1 MARRLGAL
9 PHDRTLRLNPGVAF
23 LLGAT
28 SIWGGT
34 YVVTDALL
42 GSIGPFSILGC
53 RFVLATL
60 LLVPLAWRSGFRPRM
75 FFSPALWLF
84 GFTGMVLHLSLE
96 TIGLRY
102 TSPGSAALVIATN
115 PAVTLAASV
124 LFLKEG
130 LTWKRGA
137 GIGLSIVG
145 AVLVTGAGML
155 AGDGGELFGNLL
167 VFAGVLAWAAYAV
180 QGKLL
185 STSMPGIV
193 STAGS
198 AGAAAMM
205 MTPFVIGET
214 LTHGLPS
221 LNAGSISGLLF
232 LGVGASAA
240 AFALWNASLKH
251 VDASLAGSYVNLV
264 PVVGVILALA
274 VGDTMTPGQWLGAAI
289 VAAGV
294 WLADRS
300 RRETLTVRP

>member
-1 MARRLGAL
+1 MAGHLGAL
-9 PHDRTLRLNPGVAF
+9 PPNLTPRVNPGVAF
-23 LLGAT
+23 LLWAT

-34 YVVTDALL
+34 YVVTNALL
-42 GSIGPFSILGC
+42 GSIGPFSILVC

-60 LLVPLAWRSGFRPRM
+60 LLGPLAWRSGFRPRM
-75 FFSPALWLF
+75 FLNPVLWLF

-96 TIGLRY
+96 TVGLRY

-124 LFLKEG
+124 LFLKER
-130 LTWKRGA
+130 LNWKRGA
-137 GIGLSIVG
+137 GISLSVAG
-145 AVLVTGAGML
+145 AALVTRADLL
-155 AGDGGELFGNLL
+155 AGDGSELVGNLL

-205 MTPFVIGET
+205 MTPFAIGET

-221 LNAGSISGLLF
+221 LDAGSISGLLF
-232 LGVGASAA
+232 LGVGASAL

-251 VDASLAGSYVNLV
+251 VDASVAGTYVNLV

-274 VGDTMTPGQWLGAAI
+274 VGDTMTLGQWFGAAI

-294 WLADRS
+294 WLTDRS
-300 RRETLTVRP
+300 RREP